1 MSTEVTG
8 VVELVILKG
17 PRVERLSAGV
27 VRYGVFLFKMTKDTV
42 WPFVLLRDSDELHTD
57 GLMYSIGKREPTRD
71 QYPSLQKKKKEVDV

>member
-1 MSTEVTG
+1 MGVVRDNRRKTSMSTEVTG

-42 WPFVLLRDSDELHTD
+42 
-57 GLMYSIGKREPTRD
+57 
-71 QYPSLQKKKKEVDV
+71 

>member
-42 WPFVLLRDSDELHTD
+42 
-57 GLMYSIGKREPTRD
+57 
-71 QYPSLQKKKKEVDV
+71 